1 MNRKRIISLFLALL
15 ILLTYPCP
23 VRAEESSPLNITSTS
38 VLLME
43 ASTGT
48 VIYEKNADEVL
59 YPASITKIMT
69 LILIFDALESGKIQK
84 TDVVRVSEYAASMG
98 GSQVFLETGEEQT
111 VDTLIKCIAVASAN
125 DGCVAMAE
133 HIWGSEAAFVEKMN
147 ERAQELG
154 MTNTNFVNCCG
165 LDVDGHMTSARDVG
179 LMSRELITKY
189 PDIYNYSQIWMENI
203 THVTAKGSSE
213 FGLANTNKLIKQYSN
228 ATGLKT
234 GSTDLAKSCISATAN
249 KNGID
254 LIAVVMAAPNYKVRF
269 QEAIA
274 LLEYGYAN
282 CKLYQDTEPQELP
295 QMKVNGGVEDHVSL
309 TYGTPFSYLSTEGE
323 DLSNIEKSLELP
335 ESVEAPLEEGQVVGR
350 LVYRMNGQELGRT
363 DILTQKAVEEAGWM
377 DYLTQLFFRW
387 LF

>member
-1 MNRKRIISLFLALL
+1 
-15 ILLTYPCP
+15 
-23 VRAEESSPLNITSTS
+23 

-323 DLSNIEKSLELP
+323 DFSNIEKSLELP

-363 DILTQKAVEEAGWM
+363 DILTQNAVEEAGWM

>member
-269 QEAIA
+269 QEAIT

>member
-1 MNRKRIISLFLALL
+1 MISLFLALL

-111 VDTLIKCIAVASAN
+111 ADTLIKCIAVASAN

-323 DLSNIEKSLELP
+323 DFSNIEKSLELP

-350 LVYRMNGQELGRT
+350 LVYRMNGQELGRA
-363 DILTQKAVEEAGWM
+363 DILTQNAVGEAGWM

>member
-323 DLSNIEKSLELP
+323 DFSNIEKSLELP

-363 DILTQKAVEEAGWM
+363 DILTQNAVEEAGWM

>member
-269 QEAIA
+269 QEAIT

-323 DLSNIEKSLELP
+323 DFSNIEKSLELP

>member
-323 DLSNIEKSLELP
+323 DFSNIEKSLELP

-363 DILTQKAVEEAGWM
+363 DILTQNAVEEAGWV

>member
-323 DLSNIEKSLELP
+323 DFSNIEKSLELP

>member
-1 MNRKRIISLFLALL
+1 MNRKRMISLFLALL

-111 VDTLIKCIAVASAN
+111 ADTLIKCIAVASAN

-323 DLSNIEKSLELP
+323 DFSNIEKSLELP

-350 LVYRMNGQELGRT
+350 LVYRMNGQELGRA
-363 DILTQKAVEEAGWM
+363 DILTQNAVGEAGWM

>member
-84 TDVVRVSEYAASMG
+84 TDVVRVSEYAASMR
-98 GSQVFLETGEEQT
+98 GSRVFLETGEEQT

-323 DLSNIEKSLELP
+323 DFSNIEKSLELP

-350 LVYRMNGQELGRT
+350 LVYRMNGQELGRA
-363 DILTQKAVEEAGWM
+363 DILTQNAVEEAGWM